1 MVQAMIR
8 AANLLCVLAF
18 AATTA
23 RAGETRCW
31 FENGAVVAP
40 AAFGAVTG
48 DFIVDLSQARSQVH
62 ETSVRMHGYTGATMV
77 ATLRVG
83 GASRSAFEA
92 SVADLD
98 TRAAGFPTNISG
110 ILGADAFRGF
120 AIDLAFAP
128 CRLRLSRGVKGHV
141 AAGSRIRLRMIDGRP
156 AVPAAISDGSASRS
170 GWFLIDTASWGSLIA
185 NAGFSR
191 PPRNRAIAAPAR
203 LRAMSLGGTL
213 FEQTPAGLMPP
224 QDGESVDGAIGAA
237 VLAHS
242 RLRLD
247 QTGGWLTLTPAP

>member
-1 MVQAMIR
+1 
-8 AANLLCVLAF
+8 
-18 AATTA
+18 
-23 RAGETRCW
+23 
-31 FENGAVVAP
+31 
-40 AAFGAVTG
+40 
-48 DFIVDLSQARSQVH
+48 
-62 ETSVRMHGYTGATMV
+62 
-77 ATLRVG
+77 
-83 GASRSAFEA
+83 
-92 SVADLD
+92 
-98 TRAAGFPTNISG
+98 
-110 ILGADAFRGF
+110 
-120 AIDLAFAP
+120 
-128 CRLRLSRGVKGHV
+128 
-141 AAGSRIRLRMIDGRP
+141 MIDGRP